1 MLDYNQQ
8 SDIQIQISYLQIYC
22 ENITDL
28 LADTEHVSSS
38 SSSSDETVGGYSRTA
53 TQKLSIREKKG
64 GNVYVEG
71 LRRYNVTSVADFTT
85 LLERGDQARST
96 ACTNMN
102 ETSSRSHAALLV
114 HIIKK
119 ICKIELGESKDSSTP
134 VDNQSEDSSGSRE
147 STLVLVDLA
156 GSERASAS
164 EGKDYMRL
172 EEAKAINLSLS
183 ALGNCMS
190 ALAEGKTRTHIPYR
204 DSKLTRLL
212 QFSLG
217 GSSRTAIIVNIP
229 PGEDPGME
237 TLNALRF
244 ASRALKVKVAA
255 KLNKVTVQRD
265 YEALYVAACRK
276 IDEIE
281 NGKKDVSEVE
291 ELKRLLIEKD
301 SMISQQAAEI
311 ESLRGKLAV
320 IGSSV
325 VTATQAPA
333 GTVPPISIS
342 DTTAANLQAVE
353 ELRASFQK
361 QLLAH
366 KNEAMSASREL
377 SELQDD
383 LNSERQRHLST
394 IQDIRAIQEKK
405 IATENALRARVEDL
419 LSELSDKRTQIDD
432 LNDSLSAAQ
441 ARMTQ
446 AEKQLGESRQKM
458 EEMVSKEQVKEME
471 ALFLDTVSK
480 LSSRVQSLEV
490 QKTSTVAATGSNSST
505 SSGAVAPRPVPVS
518 SASGTSS
525 RVSYSSSVDAA
536 NRPAGHHPSY
546 GSAVGLV
553 SNNSANSANNKVLEP
568 GGRVRIAPQAPAGRR
583 AVIGEGYQADSE
595 LR

>member
-1 MLDYNQQ
+1 MQLLDQKLQ

-28 LADTEHVSSS
+28 LADSEHIGGI
-38 SSSSDETVGGYSRTA
+38 DEAGGGYGRTA
-53 TQKLSIREKKG
+53 THKLSIREKKG

-71 LRRYNVTSVADFTT
+71 LRRYNVTTVADFTT

-119 ICKIELGESKDSSTP
+119 VSKMDLGENKDSSTP
-134 VDNQSEDSSGSRE
+134 VENQGEDDSGRRE

-190 ALAEGKTRTHIPYR
+190 ALAEGKNRTHIPYR

-265 YEALYVAACRK
+265 YEALYVAACKK

-281 NGKKDVSEVE
+281 NLKNDESEVE
-291 ELKRLLIEKD
+291 ELKRMLREKD
-301 SMISQQAAEI
+301 LKMSQQTAEI

-320 IGSSV
+320 LESSAV
-325 VTATQAPA
+325 AATLAPS
-333 GTVPPISIS
+333 PSSPIRIS
-342 DTTAANLQAVE
+342 DSAAVNLQAVE

-361 QLLAH
+361 QLLMH
-366 KNEAMSASREL
+366 KNEAMAANREL

-383 LNSERQRHLST
+383 LNSERQRHLAT
-394 IQDIRAIQEKK
+394 MQDMRAIQEKK

-419 LSELSDKRTQIDD
+419 LSELSDKRTQLDD
-432 LNDSLSAAQ
+432 LNDSLAA
-441 ARMTQ
+441 AESKTMQ
-446 AEKQLGESRQKM
+446 AEKQLEASRRKM

-490 QKTSTVAATGSNSST
+490 QKTSATAAVPRGASS
-505 SSGAVAPRPVPVS
+505 SS
-518 SASGTSS
+518 SAAAAVSGSS
-525 RVSYSSSVDAA
+525 RISYSSSVDAPG
-536 NRPAGHHPSY
+536 RPVGHNPSY
-546 GSAVGLV
+546 GSAVGLAP
-553 SNNSANSANNKVLEP
+553 NNSGASGSSNSSSNNKVLEP
-568 GGRVRIAPQAPAGRR
+568 GGRLRIAPQAPIGRR
-583 AVIGEGYQADSE
+583 NVMGEGYQADSE